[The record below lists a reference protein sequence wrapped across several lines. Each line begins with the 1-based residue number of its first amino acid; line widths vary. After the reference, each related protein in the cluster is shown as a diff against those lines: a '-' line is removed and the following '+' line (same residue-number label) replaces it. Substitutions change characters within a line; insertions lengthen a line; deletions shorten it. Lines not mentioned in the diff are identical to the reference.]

1 MVVYYKVDLIIIS
14 LKINLSSSWYSRKI
28 AELVL
33 NNNYMYS
40 LTRGGT
46 IWHPIFV
53 SSPISQMAYINP
65 TEDFRDDR
73 YRSVIEC
80 IGEYNPNYITIGAFV
95 AVIVW

>member
-1 MVVYYKVDLIIIS
+1 
-14 LKINLSSSWYSRKI
+14 
-28 AELVL
+28 
-33 NNNYMYS
+33 
-40 LTRGGT
+40 
-46 IWHPIFV
+46 
-53 SSPISQMAYINP
+53 MAYINP